1 MRPVLLLF
9 ALAFVLNTIGC
20 GSSSPPAA
28 KTEETAKPKQ
38 EAPPAVKDN
47 TGLLPVAGRVSATVV
62 PSHLLD
68 IAALPGG
75 TIGDYKVGR
84 KKYQLF
90 IIEADSNQKAAFM
103 DTDLR
108 DALKNPEYIA
118 YMGGYF
124 GEHSGTPIYGFAKLQ
139 YLAGV
144 VGLPKDE
151 ADPIARQLAARL
163 H

>member
-1 MRPVLLLF
+1 MRYALLAIAIL
-9 ALAFVLNTIGC
+9 LAGC
-20 GSSSPPAA
+20 GSSSPPGA
-28 KTEETAKPKQ
+28 KTE
-38 EAPPAVKDN
+38 EAPPAVKDD
-47 TGLLPVAGRVSATVV
+47 TGLLPLAGRTNARVV
-62 PSHLLD
+62 PNHLLG
-68 IAALPGG
+68 IKALPGG
-75 TIGDYKVGR
+75 SIADYDSGG

-90 IIEADSNQKAAFM
+90 VIEGDSNQKAAFM

-124 GEHSGTPIYGFAKLQ
+124 GDLNGAPVYGFAKLQ

-163 H
+163 Q

>member
-1 MRPVLLLF
+1 MRSVLLLAV
-9 ALAFVLNTIGC
+9 ALALNSIGC
-20 GSSSPPAA
+20 GPSSPPPSS
-28 KTEETAKPKQ
+28 KKE
-38 EAPPAVKDN
+38 EAPPPVKDN
-47 TGLLPVAGRVSATVV
+47 ISLLPTADRVNVQIV
-62 PSHLLD
+62 PNHLLG
-68 IAALPGG
+68 IEALPGG
-75 TIGDYKVGR
+75 TLGDYQTRK

-124 GEHSGTPIYGFAKLQ
+124 GERDGTPIYGFAKLQ

>member
-1 MRPVLLLF
+1 MRSVLLLAV
-9 ALAFVLNTIGC
+9 ALALNSIGC
-20 GSSSPPAA
+20 GPSSPPPSS
-28 KTEETAKPKQ
+28 KKE
-38 EAPPAVKDN
+38 EAPPPVKDN
-47 TGLLPVAGRVSATVV
+47 ISLLPTADRVNVQIV
-62 PSHLLD
+62 PNHLLG
-68 IAALPGG
+68 IEALPGG
-75 TIGDYKVGR
+75 TLGDYQTRK

-124 GEHSGTPIYGFAKLQ
+124 GDRNGTPIYGFAKLQ

>member
-1 MRPVLLLF
+1 MRSIPLLLVTLF
-9 ALAFVLNTIGC
+9 ALSTTGC
-20 GSSSPPAA
+20 GSSSPPTAA
-28 KTEETAKPKQ
+28 KTEP
-38 EAPPAVKDN
+38 APPPVKDN
-47 TGLLPVAGRVSATVV
+47 ISLLPGEGRISAQVV
-62 PSHLLD
+62 PNHLLD

-75 TIGDYKVGR
+75 TLGDYKVGK

-108 DALKNPEYIA
+108 DALKSPEYIA

-124 GEHSGTPIYGFAKLQ
+124 GERNGTPIYGFAKLQ

>member
-1 MRPVLLLF
+1 MRSVLLLLAITL
-9 ALAFVLNTIGC
+9 ALTTIAC
-20 GSSSPPAA
+20 GSSSSPAA
-28 KTEETAKPKQ
+28 KTEDAAKK
-38 EAPPAVKDN
+38 EEPPPVKDN
-47 TGLLPVAGRVSATVV
+47 TAFLLTAGRVSARVV
-62 PSHLLD
+62 PNHLLD
-68 IAALPGG
+68 IPALPGG
-75 TIGDYKVGR
+75 TIGDYKVG
-84 KKYQLF
+84 KKTYQLF

-108 DALKNPEYIA
+108 DALKDPEYLA
-118 YMGGYF
+118 NMGGYF
-124 GEHSGTPIYGFAKLQ
+124 GERNGTPIYGFAKLQ

>member
-1 MRPVLLLF
+1 MRSVPLLLATVL
-9 ALAFVLNTIGC
+9 ALCTIGC
-20 GSSSPPAA
+20 GSSSPTPAA
-28 KTEETAKPKQ
+28 KTEE
-38 EAPPAVKDN
+38 APPPVKDN
-47 TGLLPVAGRVSATVV
+47 TGLLPDEGRISAHVV
-62 PSHLLD
+62 PNHLLD

-75 TIGDYKVGR
+75 TLGDYKVGK

-124 GEHSGTPIYGFAKLQ
+124 GDRNGTPIYGFAKLQ

>member
-1 MRPVLLLF
+1 MHPVLLLF
-9 ALAFVLNTIGC
+9 ALIFALNTIGC

-28 KTEETAKPKQ
+28 KTKQAPTPTQ
-38 EAPPAVKDN
+38 EAPPVKDN
-47 TGLLPVAGRVSATVV
+47 TGLLPATGRLSAQVV
-62 PSHLLD
+62 PNHLLD
-68 IAALPGG
+68 IPALPGG
-75 TIGDYKVGR
+75 TIGDYKVGK

-124 GEHSGTPIYGFAKLQ
+124 GEHNGTPVYGFAKLQ

>member
-1 MRPVLLLF
+1 MRPLVLLF
-9 ALAFVLNTIGC
+9 AVTCALNTIGC
-20 GSSSPPAA
+20 GSSSPPVA
-28 KTEETAKPKQ
+28 KTEETAKPK
-38 EAPPAVKDN
+38 EEPPPPVKDD
-47 TGLLPVAGRVSATVV
+47 TGLLPAVGRVSATVV
-62 PSHLLD
+62 PKHLLD
-68 IAALPGG
+68 IPALPGG
-75 TIGDYKVGR
+75 TIGDYKVGK

-90 IIEADSNQKAAFM
+90 IIEAGSNQKAAFM

-124 GEHSGTPIYGFAKLQ
+124 GEHNGTPIYGFAKLQ